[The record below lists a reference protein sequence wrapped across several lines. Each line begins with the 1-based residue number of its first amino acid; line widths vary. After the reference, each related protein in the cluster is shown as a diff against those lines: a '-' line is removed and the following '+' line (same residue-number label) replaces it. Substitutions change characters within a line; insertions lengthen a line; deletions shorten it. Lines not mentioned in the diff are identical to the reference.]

1 MSKESLSDNEKRR
14 FGLVHKPFSLGQ
26 INLFNPPKKNLN
38 GHIASAKLLPKD
50 KINNVV
56 DDALELSIESNKFCT
71 PWKISAVFLVVI
83 SNLTAATVIFINKQ
97 NQLTVATELNKQSYT
112 SGQTN
117 LAEQEFVELNLN
129 NLKNINPVTE
139 KTDQKIQEDEEK
151 IPTNMPLAIP
161 PTNLPQD
168 IKIPQVKED
177 KQYYYILSEYT
188 GERSLELAKTK
199 VPNVSLI
206 NFPQGIF
213 IYMGAFT
220 QKEVA
225 RQFVE
230 QLKKIGLNGY
240 VYPFE

>member
-1 MSKESLSDNEKRR
+1 MSQESQSDNEKRR
-14 FGLVHKPFSLGQ
+14 FSIVHKPFSIGQ
-26 INLFNPPKKNLN
+26 INLFNPPKKHPN

-50 KINNVV
+50 RINKVV
-56 DDALELSIESNKFCT
+56 DDTPKFSSESNKFLT
-71 PWKISAVFLVVI
+71 PWKISAIVLIVI

-97 NQLTVATELNKQSYT
+97 NQLTVATELNKQTYI

-139 KTDQKIQEDEEK
+139 KTDQKIQEKPDQV
-151 IPTNMPLAIP
+151 PTNMPLAIP

-168 IKIPQVKED
+168 IKIPQVKEN

-188 GERSLELAKTK
+188 GDRSLELAKTK

-206 NFPQGIF
+206 NFPQGVF